1 MALVVDSSQPPK
13 LDKTQAFQHYNALDC
28 CVTVE
33 VWQKRLAH
41 FGTNTWRTYLNE
53 KDIQAPA
60 LEMQLRGLRMDAAAT
75 YEECQQL
82 AHEISLLESYLADL
96 CRAVGHPPVNW
107 KSPQQVKRLLNSLG
121 YTCKGTDRDT
131 LENMLVYFWAQPFI
145 RAILSLRDRA
155 KLYDVLA
162 KTSRDRDGRFHA
174 AFKVAGTTTGRLS
187 SAKDPFGEGHNLQ
200 NINERTRRV
209 FVPDPGYKLAYIDL
223 EQAESRGVG
232 YLSSDENYISACE
245 SADLHTTVC
254 RMVWPDL
261 DWTGD
266 PAEDKAIAE
275 APFYRTFSYRDMAK
289 RLGHGLNY
297 RGKPATM
304 ARHIKVPKEV
314 VEQFQNAYFLR
325 FPAIQRWHYSVM
337 ERLQRNGTI
346 TTPYGRYRRFFG
358 RSGEDA
364 TIRKAIAH
372 EPQSLLSDILNTGL
386 WRIWWQLP
394 SAQLLAQV
402 HDAVLLQYPEEQ
414 EAEILPAAKDLLE
427 VTTLVH
433 GREMTIPAEPK
444 AGWNWANYDELA
456 NPSGLKKW
464 EGEDERQR
472 PVERSILDTTAVGY

>member
-1 MALVVDSSQPPK
+1 MALVIDSSAPPT
-13 LDKTQAFQHYNALDC
+13 LDSEQSFQHYNALDC

-41 FGTNTWRTYLNE
+41 FGKNTWRTYLNE

-60 LEMQLRGLRMDAAAT
+60 LEMQLRGLRMEEASV
-75 YEECQQL
+75 YEECQRL
-82 AHEISLLESYLADL
+82 ASEIGTLEAYLAAL
-96 CRAVGHPPVNW
+96 CGAVGKSPINW
-107 KSPQQVKRLLNSLG
+107 KSPQQVKQLLNGLG

-145 RAILSLRDRA
+145 RAVLSLRDRA

-162 KTSRDRDGRFHA
+162 KTSRQRDGRFHA

-200 NINERTRRV
+200 NINERTRQV

-223 EQAESRGVG
+223 EQAESRGVA
-232 YLSSDENYISACE
+232 YLAGDENYIAACE
-245 SADLHTTVC
+245 SGDLHSTVC
-254 RMVWPDL
+254 KMVWPDL
-261 DWTGD
+261 AWTGD
-266 PAEDKAIAE
+266 LGEDKKVAE
-275 APFYRTFSYRDMAK
+275 SPFYRTFTYRDMAK
-289 RLGHGLNY
+289 RGGHGTNY
-297 RGKPATM
+297 YGKPSTM
-304 ARHIKVPKEV
+304 AKHLKVPKEV
-314 VEQFQNAYFLR
+314 MQQFQDAYFAR
-325 FPAIQRWHYSVM
+325 FPGIRQWHYSVM
-337 ERLQRNGTI
+337 ERLQREGTI

-358 RSGEDA
+358 RPNEDA

-386 WRIWWQLP
+386 WRIWAQLP
-394 SAQLLAQV
+394 TAQLLAQV

-414 EAEILPAAKDLLE
+414 ESEILPAATDLLQ
-427 VTTLVH
+427 VSTLVH
-433 GREMTIPAEPK
+433 GREMLIPAEPK
-444 AGWNWANYDELA
+444 AGWNWASYCPQT

-472 PVERSILDTTAVGY
+472 PAERTILDTTAGG